1 MSTAVHGARV
11 VGGMQK
17 PHDKGEEVVGYMVST
32 TTKKVGGNKRGK
44 DKAGTRIRAESTLG
58 PSACSRVS
66 CMVLGVRV
74 LSHLSNNTPVQL
86 TRTN

>member
-1 MSTAVHGARV
+1 MSTTRLVGLLIVHGRWV
-11 VGGMQK
+11 YDLD
-17 PHDKGEEVVGYMVST
+17 HNGESGD
-32 TTKKVGGNKRGK
+32 KRGN
-44 DKAGTRIRAESTLG
+44 DKARTRIRAESTLG

-74 LSHLSNNTPVQL
+74 LPHLSNNTSVQL